1 MKERDRVLELI
12 KKGVI
17 TTDEALVLL
26 ENMAIAKDESIIQQE
41 ASEVKQHHLNKQ
53 AEESDEVSK
62 EENEEQAKLEQLLD
76 DLATE
81 LNQTSSKLD
90 VVNAEIEDVTSE
102 INMLEEQIMIINT
115 LEELD
120 ELAPEKREERVHYET
135 KLGELKKQRV
145 AMEEEVLELEA
156 RLKEVKTSK
165 RELNEEEDMR
175 FQLPDDW
182 EQTLTDLG
190 DKMEK
195 AGEKFGKKMN
205 QAGNQFSKLMKE
217 TMKTVTNTV
226 NDHVDWKDV
235 NIKVPGMA
243 MSTFEHEFYYPACSA
258 SIIDVKVANG
268 LIEFRQWDSEDI
280 KVVSQIKLYGKMEAD
295 TPFEA
300 FLERSEIEVDEE
312 RISFQIPN
320 KRIKAE
326 LIFYLPAR
334 SYDHVSAKILNGDI
348 NVFDLE
354 AKDTYL
360 KSTNGDLM
368 IDGFTATML
377 EAEGVNGDV
386 TVKNASVLDFIGTS
400 VNGDFILKAAL
411 QNISV
416 GNVNGDIRVTAVDD
430 LMKNL
435 DAKVV
440 NGDIKVALPQMQG
453 IEGLAKTSLGAI
465 KNRLSEFEVI
475 REKTEKT
482 NRMLQFRRYHPED
495 TIYIKLSTTTGN
507 VLLKDAD

>member
-1 MKERDRVLELI
+1 MKERDRVLELV

-26 ENMAIAKDESIIQQE
+26 ENMAIAKDESIIEQE
-41 ASEVKQHHLNKQ
+41 ASEVKRHHLNKQ
-53 AEESDEVSK
+53 AEESDEVIK
-62 EENEEQAKLEQLLD
+62 GENEEQAKLEQLLD

-243 MSTFEHEFYYPACSA
+243 ISSFDHEFYYPACAA

-268 LIEFRQWDSEDI
+268 VIEFRTWDSEDI
-280 KVVSQIKLYGKMEAD
+280 KVVSHIKLYGKMEAD

-326 LIFYLPAR
+326 LIFYLPTR

-416 GNVNGDIRVTAVDD
+416 GNVNGDIRVTTVDES
-430 LMKNL
+430 LKNL

-440 NGDIKVALPQMQG
+440 NGDIKVALPQEQG

-465 KNRLSEFEVI
+465 KNRLSEYEVI

-495 TIYIKLSTTTGN
+495 TVYIKLSTTTGN

>member
-1 MKERDRVLELI
+1 
-12 KKGVI
+12 
-17 TTDEALVLL
+17 
-26 ENMAIAKDESIIQQE
+26 
-41 ASEVKQHHLNKQ
+41 
-53 AEESDEVSK
+53 
-62 EENEEQAKLEQLLD
+62 
-76 DLATE
+76 
-81 LNQTSSKLD
+81 
-90 VVNAEIEDVTSE
+90 
-102 INMLEEQIMIINT
+102 
-115 LEELD
+115 
-120 ELAPEKREERVHYET
+120 
-135 KLGELKKQRV
+135 
-145 AMEEEVLELEA
+145 MEEEVLELEA

-165 RELNEEEDMR
+165 RELHEEEDMR

-430 LMKNL
+430 SMKNL

-495 TIYIKLSTTTGN
+495 TVYIKLSTTTGN